1 MTKAKVNKIQSN
13 GEFDP
18 KVSVKGEE
26 SGRIWQLAFLEELVW
41 KHPRSI
47 QFVQKNK
54 AEISA
59 LREPTINLLTCLTSA

>member
-1 MTKAKVNKIQSN
+1 MAKAKVNKTQSN

-18 KVSVKGEE
+18 QVSVKGEE
-26 SGRIWQLAFLEELVW
+26 SGRIWQLAFLEELVEASEAHLIW
-41 KHPRSI
+41 P
-47 QFVQKNK
+47 KNK